1 MSNESLIRT
10 AVAQD
15 FYPGDCISQIR
26 DFISEFKDLEN
37 LPAELIGAVVP
48 HAGWRYSGR
57 TAARTLY
64 CLSKRSKPEICV
76 VFGSN
81 HIGVS
86 KHSILPVGLWDTPL
100 GEIPIAEKVCETIL
114 HSLPKLIGVEVDAH
128 NREHSIEVLA
138 PMIKYFFPNIQL
150 IPIIVRSELDSMV
163 LGKRIMTII
172 QEIGIST
179 IYLAS
184 TDLTHYGKYYGF
196 APGGLGQ
203 LGLQWMRSND
213 LRMIRFMESCDSQG
227 VLTEARKSLNACG
240 SGAVAAMVEIVKNLR
255 KKRGFLVEYT
265 TSFRDASAA
274 EFLYGVGYAGVVY

>member
-1 MSNESLIRT
+1 MKYKTLIRIP
-10 AVAQD
+10 VAQN
-15 FYPGDCISQIR
+15 FYLGNCRNQIR
-26 DFISEFKDLEN
+26 NFIVDFNVSKKF
-37 LPAELIGAVVP
+37 PTELIGAVVP

-86 KHSILPVGLWDTPL
+86 KHSILSAGLWDTPL

-114 HSLPKLIGVEVDAH
+114 HSLPKLIDVDVDAH

-150 IPIIVRSELDSMV
+150 IPIIVRSELDSMI

-184 TDLTHYGKYYGF
+184 TDLTHYGKFYGF

-240 SGAVAAMVEIVKNLR
+240 SGAVAAMIEIVKNQR

-265 TSFRDASAA
+265 TSFRDVSAA